1 MRTKIFSLLLC
12 LAMFSTYATAVTYTA
27 DDKTIF
33 PNPERGFTGEVGGE
47 TMLSESE
54 NHLLKGSREN
64 WYFTESG
71 RENQSLVVLVYYLGR
86 YKSQDLPSAI
96 LKGFDDDMQVLR
108 DKGFKCV
115 LRFGYDWQSGN
126 DASLS
131 WVKKHISQLKSHL
144 KDNADVIYALEAGF
158 VGRWGEWYYSSH
170 FGNETQRMNSDRIAV
185 IDALLDACPTDRF
198 LLVRYPMIKTEYLAA
213 KGYSISA
220 LSSSEAYSTSNPRAR
235 IGCHND
241 AFLNNYGNDGT
252 YASVGHSDDSSVRS
266 YIASETLYV
275 PNGGE
280 TNVDDDDLAKQVYK
294 NAESEMATYHWSF
307 CGDGYA
313 RQVTDRWKS
322 EGIFD
327 KLNRNMGYRFQLVS
341 GTYSSSAAQGGSM
354 SVNIKLKNVGYA
366 PLYNKRYAYIVLKN
380 SSKKYSIRLATDP
393 RKWKPGESTTINETI
408 SLPSDIATGTY
419 QIYLNM
425 PDRYESLA
433 SKPAFS
439 VRFANKDVWESST
452 GMNKLNASITISK
465 SENGGGSGS
474 GSGSGSTVSL
484 PSTLTKSNVA
494 SVSSDM
500 TYYNSSFFDFGP
512 TDAHN
517 LDRWAEWNV
526 KLSSAGEYTVTTTGY
541 YPNGHQWQL
550 ELVDG
555 NTTYTMPSSHKTGE
569 VTEEGT
575 STWYLPAGSYKIRV
589 KNVMDWGQPKLK
601 SIKLSKAA
609 GSAIVLPATLNKSNS
624 SAYSSDMTWYNSNLF
639 DFGPTDAANLDRWAE
654 WEIKV
659 PSSGNYTVA
668 TTGYYPNGHQ
678 WQLEIVGASNT
689 YAMPKSYASGTQT
702 ETGSSTWYLSSGTY
716 TLRIKNILQWSQAKL
731 QNITLTGAA
740 NYKPQAIENT
750 EYPPLDLNAPMYD
763 ILGRQVG
770 ASYKGIV
777 IQNGQKYLLK

>member
-27 DDKTIF
+27 DDSTIF

-54 NHLLKGSREN
+54 YHLLKDKRDS

-71 RENQSLVVLVYYLGR
+71 RSSQSLVVLVYYLGN
-86 YKSQDLPSAI
+86 YKSKDIPSKI
-96 LKGFDDDMQVLR
+96 LNGFDDDMQVLR

-115 LRFGYDWQSGN
+115 LRFAYDWKSGN

-131 WVKKHISQLKSHL
+131 WVKKHISQLKPHL

-158 VGRWGEWYYSSH
+158 VGQWGEWYYSSN
-170 FGNETQRMNSDRIAV
+170 FGNKTQRMNSDRIAV

-213 KGYSISA
+213 KGYSTSA

-266 YIASETLYV
+266 YIATETLYV

-322 EGIFD
+322 SGIFNTLER
-327 KLNRNMGYRFQLVS
+327 KMGYCFQLKS
-341 GTYSSSAAQGGSM
+341 GSYSSSAVQGGTM
-354 SVNIKLKNVGYA
+354 SVNISLKNVGYA

-393 RKWKPGESTTINETI
+393 RKWKPGETVTINETI

-419 QIYLNM
+419 QIYLNL

-439 VRFANKDVWESST
+439 VRFANKNVWESST
-452 GMNKLNASITISK
+452 GMNNLNASITISK
-465 SENGGGSGS
+465 NNGGNNGGGGNT
-474 GSGSGSTVSL
+474 GSTVSI
-484 PSTLTKSNVA
+484 PNTLTKSNVA

-500 TYYNSSFFDFGP
+500 TYYNSNFFDFGP

-517 LDRWAEWNV
+517 LDRWAEWSV
-526 KLSSAGEYTVTTTGY
+526 KISSSGEYTVSTTGY

-550 ELVDG
+550 ELVGG

-575 STWYLPAGSYKIRV
+575 STWYLPSGTYKIRV
-589 KNVMDWGQPKLK
+589 KNIKDWGQPKLK
-601 SIKLSKAA
+601 SIKLAKA
-609 GSAIVLPATLNKSNS
+609 GSSAIVLPATLNKSNE
-624 SAYSSDMTWYNSNLF
+624 SAHSSDMTYYNSSLY
-639 DFGPTDAANLDRWAE
+639 DFGPTDAANLDRWVE

-659 PSSGNYTVA
+659 ANSGNYNVA

-678 WQLEIVGASNT
+678 WQLELVGASNT

-702 ETGSSTWYLSSGTY
+702 EAGSSTWYLSSGTY

-731 QNITLTGAA
+731 QNITITSAA
-740 NYKPQAIENT
+740 NYKPQAINEV
-750 EYPPLDLNAPMYD
+750 EVQQLDMNAPMYD